1 MKKLL
6 DWANDCIRRWSWK
19 DVALLKLCMLALGVL
34 AGLALPRRAHR
45 EARTLCGGVFL
56 LTWVILMADFLNS
69 APFWQEGA
77 EAAAPADS
85 AE

>member
-6 DWANDCIRRWSWK
+6 DWANGCIRRWDWK

-34 AGLALPRRAHR
+34 VGLAMPHRGRRLAKQICA
-45 EARTLCGGVFL
+45 EVFL
-56 LTWVILMADFLNS
+56 MAWATLMVDCFRMTLPKNS
-69 APFWQEGA
+69 
-77 EAAAPADS
+77 ADS